1 MIRSLYTA
9 VSGMITQE
17 AKQDIISNNL
27 ANANTVGFK
36 QDNLSLSR
44 FDDVLIQNYD
54 KQQGGQNVQN
64 IIGKLSLGSK
74 VDGVRTD
81 FTEGSI
87 EETGKATDF
96 AINGR
101 GFFSV
106 QNNGTSYYSRDGH
119 FHVDSR
125 GYLTN
130 DSGYSVMG
138 KNASTGNVE
147 PIYVG
152 NAQMSSDANGN
163 ILLGGKPAYKLA
175 TVDFADYST
184 LSKSGDNLY
193 TGSGAKVADV
203 NINSNSL
210 EKSNVNL
217 ISTMIDMLTTMR
229 SFETNQKI
237 VQSIDETLDKSVNQV
252 GAVK

>member
-9 VSGMITQE
+9 VSGMITGE

-36 QDNLSLSR
+36 QDNLSVSR
-44 FDDVLIQNYD
+44 FDDVLIQNFD

-74 VDGVRTD
+74 IDGVRTD
-81 FTEGSI
+81 FTQGPI

-96 AINGR
+96 AIDGR
-101 GFFSV
+101 GFFSLT
-106 QNNGTSYYSRDGH
+106 NNGTTYYSRDGH
-119 FHVDSR
+119 FHADSK

-130 DSGYSVMG
+130 DSGYNVMG
-138 KNASTGNVE
+138 KNSSTGAVE

-152 NAQMSSDANGN
+152 NAQISSDANGN
-163 ILLGGKPAYKLA
+163 ILLGGKSAYKLE
-175 TVDFADYST
+175 TVDFADYS
-184 LSKSGDNLY
+184 LLKKSGDNLY
-193 TGSGAKVADV
+193 TGTNAVEANV
-203 NINSNSL
+203 NISSKSL

-237 VQSIDETLDKSVNQV
+237 VQSIDETIGKSVNEV
-252 GAVK
+252 GSVK

>member
-17 AKQDIISNNL
+17 AKQDVISNNL

-36 QDNLSLSR
+36 QDNLSVSR
-44 FDDVLIQNYD
+44 FDDVLIQNFD
-54 KQQGGQNVQN
+54 KQQGGKNVQN

-74 VDGVRTD
+74 IDGVNTD

-87 EETGKATDF
+87 EDTGKPTDF
-96 AINGR
+96 AIDGR
-101 GFFSV
+101 GFFTLS
-106 QNNGTSYYSRDGH
+106 NNGNTYYSRDGH

-130 DSGYSVMG
+130 DSGYSVMA
-138 KNASTGNVE
+138 KNSKTSSIE
-147 PIYVG
+147 PLYVG
-152 NAQMSSDANGN
+152 NAQISSDTNGN
-163 ILLGGKPAYKLA
+163 ISLDGKSAYKLE
-175 TVDFADYST
+175 TVDFADYSA
-184 LSKSGDNLY
+184 LHKSGDNLY
-193 TGSGAKVADV
+193 TGTNATEANVIVSP
-203 NINSNSL
+203 NSL
-210 EKSNVNL
+210 EHSNVNL

-229 SFETNQKI
+229 SFETNQKVI
-237 VQSIDETLDKSVNQV
+237 QSIDETLGKAVNEV